1 MRRSMRGHF
10 TSLFNK
16 GKSDISSLCRSVDR
30 CWSCTRQDSTFAAG
44 EPIRNSCVIASTAE
58 WQPAITGKTD
68 AVDFAGF

>member
-1 MRRSMRGHF
+1 MRRYF

-16 GKSDISSLCRSVDR
+16 GKSDISSLCRSVPLLVVHA
-30 CWSCTRQDSTFAAG
+30 QDSTFAAG

>member
-30 CWSCTRQDSTFAAG
+30 CWSSTRKIPRSLRANQLGILALLQAPPSG
-44 EPIRNSCVIASTAE
+44 NRP
-58 WQPAITGKTD
+58 
-68 AVDFAGF
+68 